1 MRVSNQ
7 KRRVQV
13 RAFVCLLFLCLF
25 GMVQA
30 CGRDGTWGAQAEQRE
45 ERTGLDVWFFAC
57 SEDADSILLQ
67 TEDTNIL
74 IDTGVEEDSGELVQK
89 LESRQVDCVDLLI
102 LTHPDKD
109 HIGGAA
115 AVLENFAV
123 EQVLQTSCDKDSR
136 LQDDLERRLDG
147 LSGCAVSVPDDRQ
160 QLDFGS
166 LRLTVYPPK
175 EKEYGSANNYSIAVL
190 AEYEGRRFFFAGD
203 AKKKRIG
210 ELLEEALP
218 QVDVYKTAHH
228 GRDSG
233 NGDRLIEMLVP
244 KIAVVT
250 AKAAEKETQQ
260 ALTGAGAEIYTTW
273 GQDVHMTV
281 INGVL
286 DVR

>member
-7 KRRVQV
+7 KRKIQV
-13 RAFVCLLFLCLF
+13 RVFVCLLFLFLS
-25 GMVQA
+25 GMAQA
-30 CGRDGTWGAQAEQRE
+30 CGRTETGYGQS
-45 ERTGLDVWFFAC
+45 TGLDVWFFAC

-74 IDTGVEEDSGELVQK
+74 IDTGVEADSTELVEK
-89 LESRQVDCVDLLI
+89 MKRLQVEQVDLLI

-115 AVLENFAV
+115 AVLENFPV
-123 EQVLQTSCDKDSR
+123 KWVMQTACDKDSA

-147 LSGCAVSVPDDRQ
+147 LSGCVVSVPDARQ
-160 QLDFGS
+160 QLVFGS
-166 LRLTVYPPK
+166 LQLTVYPPG
-175 EKEYGSANNYSIAVL
+175 EEEYGSANNYSLAVL

-218 QVDVYKTAHH
+218 QVDVYKTAYH

-233 NGDRLIEMLVP
+233 NGDALIEMLSP
-244 KIAVVT
+244 EIAVVT
-250 AKAAEKETQQ
+250 AKEAEEETQQ
-260 ALTGAGAEIYTTW
+260 ALTDTGAEIYTTW
-273 GQDVHMTV
+273 KEDVYMTV
-281 INGVL
+281 RNGVL